1 MHYALFNE
9 PPPWIRSSHVI
20 PLFDFASLY
29 IFKFIDKE
37 DKITYIKV
45 YLTSNE
51 NVYSNKVNNYYNHH
65 NNATP
70 LISTTHNY
78 HS

>member
-1 MHYALFNE
+1 
-9 PPPWIRSSHVI
+9 VI
-20 PLFDFASLY
+20 PLFDFASLFY

-51 NVYSNKVNNYYNHH
+51 NVYSNKVNNYYNH
-65 NNATP
+65 NNNDNTSYIYYP
-70 LISTTHNY
+70 QLS
-78 HS
+78 